1 MLLRRLRPARVLT
14 MSEVEEPP
22 VSNVCRKCKRAIDDH
37 NFLTEPK
44 GCPK

>member
-1 MLLRRLRPARVLT
+1 MSDLLEP
-14 MSEVEEPP
+14 EEKPVEK